1 MNVKI
6 SNYDNLEQKFHL
18 PVSFQVTSTLQA
30 KPSSISQSSLN
41 KNTPSA
47 RTQTPRL
54 SADSLGSESVPE
66 KSQESLGDPA
76 MSEMGVGRTVKGSA
90 KPEKEEK
97 GPSRRTLPRRV
108 WGARPRVSGLS
119 TVHTQLE
126 RLRLPTPGPVPA
138 RPLRSGTTG

>member
-18 PVSFQVTSTLQA
+18 PVSFQVTLTPQA

-54 SADSLGSESVPE
+54 SADSLRSESVPE
-66 KSQESLGDPA
+66 KSQESLENPVL
-76 MSEMGVGRTVKGSA
+76 SEMGVGRTAKGSA
-90 KPEKEEK
+90 KPETESK
-97 GPSRRTLPRRV
+97 GPGRRTLPRRI
-108 WGARPRVSGLS
+108 WGARPRASGPS
-119 TVHTQLE
+119 TLHTQLE
-126 RLRLPTPGPVPA
+126 RLRLPTPVRSPA
-138 RPLRSGTTG
+138 RPLRSQAL